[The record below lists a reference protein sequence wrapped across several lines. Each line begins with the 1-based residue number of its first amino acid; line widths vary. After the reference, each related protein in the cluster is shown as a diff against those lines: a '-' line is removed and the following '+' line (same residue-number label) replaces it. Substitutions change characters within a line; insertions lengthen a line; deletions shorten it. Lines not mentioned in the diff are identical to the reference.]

1 MRRGERPLFTP
12 DLPKPTAQQGD
23 DFLLNLRIVHQT
35 QERLVESLMLLR
47 LLDLVFSSGSVRHR
61 SIMP

>member
-1 MRRGERPLFTP
+1 MP
-12 DLPKPTAQQGD
+12 QQGD